1 MPCLGGAAFC
11 DEQRQVRQT
20 AIRAELF
27 RMLSEGI
34 YLTSIVAPKNANLE
48 SRCGQDAAGNFQA
61 RALVEDNVEILIR
74 TGRVMRR
81 GGRPVAAYVLEK
93 RATYVAGGV
102 DIRLKKEHD
111 NRQEFFMRLLAAS
124 LAIGVL
130 LSGSAF
136 AQYMISAHS
145 GVVQSVDGRAYL
157 EDQPVQPKFGQFPDI
172 KENQKFRTEDGR
184 AEILLTPGVFL
195 RMGEN
200 SSIQMVSNKLT
211 DTRVE
216 VLSGS
221 AMVECDD
228 VQKNEAK
235 DNVVTLLYKGNTML
249 LVKHGLYR
257 VDTDPGRFQVYD
269 GEAIVKDESGQVTLR
284 SGKETSLSGALM
296 AENFDKKA
304 VDDLYLWSSERSS
317 YLAKASASSAT
328 TLRNSLS
335 GGSYTPWQ
343 YNSMF
348 GMFTYVPY
356 GGMAYSPF
364 GWGFYSPYSVFGSP
378 YYSPYAYGGYGYGGG
393 ALGRTASFSPYTGSR
408 WGTGSPASRG
418 YSAPSVGSSGGGSA
432 GGSSSAAS
440 VSSGGGGSFGG
451 GAHMGGGGGAGH
463 R

>member
-1 MPCLGGAAFC
+1 
-11 DEQRQVRQT
+11 
-20 AIRAELF
+20 
-27 RMLSEGI
+27 
-34 YLTSIVAPKNANLE
+34 
-48 SRCGQDAAGNFQA
+48 
-61 RALVEDNVEILIR
+61 
-74 TGRVMRR
+74 
-81 GGRPVAAYVLEK
+81 
-93 RATYVAGGV
+93 
-102 DIRLKKEHD
+102 
-111 NRQEFFMRLLAAS
+111 MRLLAAS

-157 EDQPVQPKFGQFPDI
+157 EDQPIQPKFGQFPDI
-172 KENQKFRTEDGR
+172 KENQKFRTEEGR

-221 AMVECDD
+221 VMVECDD
-228 VQKNEAK
+228 VQKNDSK
-235 DNVVTLLYKGNTML
+235 DNVVMLLYKGNTML

-257 VDTDPGRFQVYD
+257 VDTDPARFQVYD
-269 GEAIVKDESGQVTLR
+269 GEAIVKGDSGQATLR
-284 SGKETSLSGALM
+284 SGKETALNGVLM

-304 VDDLYLWSSERSS
+304 VDDLYLWSSQRSS

-328 TLRNSLS
+328 SLHNSLS
-335 GGSYTPWQ
+335 GGGYSPWQ
-343 YNSMF
+343 YNSIF

-364 GWGFYSPYSVFGSP
+364 GWGFYSPYSVLGSP
-378 YYSPYAYGGYGYGGG
+378 YYYGYGGYGYGGYG
-393 ALGRTASFSPYTGSR
+393 GGSVGRAVSFSPYSGSR
-408 WGTGSPASRG
+408 WGSGSPATRG
-418 YSAPSVGSSGGGSA
+418 YSPGVGGVRGGGGGAFGGSGSSAAVGSGGGSI
-432 GGSSSAAS
+432 GGAS
-440 VSSGGGGSFGG
+440 TGGGGSFGG
-451 GAHMGGGGGAGH
+451 GAHMGGGGGGRA